1 MRGAASLVR
10 GIRAEKLAG
19 VWRAPLWG
27 AGVSQVAVVMAVAV
41 VAEMMMEPVFRV
53 RVPLVI
59 SRVSGRAT
67 GKAAV
72 TIPPRLPEVLP
83 ICRRLFLARRAVAV
97 SVAMGRSVVVTRY

>member
-10 GIRAEKLAG
+10 GIRAEELAR

-59 SRVSGRAT
+59 SRVLGRAT

-83 ICRRLFLARRAVAV
+83 ICQRLLLARRAVAV
-97 SVAMGRSVVVTRY
+97 SVAVGRSVVAMGC